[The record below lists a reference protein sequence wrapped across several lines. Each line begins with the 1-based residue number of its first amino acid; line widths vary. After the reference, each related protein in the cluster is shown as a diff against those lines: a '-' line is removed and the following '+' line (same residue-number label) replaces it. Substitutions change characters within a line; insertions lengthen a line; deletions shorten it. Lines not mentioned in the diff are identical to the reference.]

1 MRKTIEISLL
11 SLLGILFGCNDDSY
25 GEKISL
31 YESVFIEYRVKE
43 VIALEDPV
51 FIGIYDNKDH
61 SSPIVVHVPIERKAV
76 YFSGFYFPKIFVM

>member
-1 MRKTIEISLL
+1 MRKTIEILLVGLL
-11 SLLGILFGCNDDSY
+11 SILFGCKDNSY
-25 GEKISL
+25 DEKDLL
-31 YESVFIEYRVKE
+31 YESVSIEYRIKE

-76 YFSGFYFPKIFVM
+76 YFSEFYFPKIFVM

>member
-51 FIGIYDNKDH
+51 FIGIYDN

-76 YFSGFYFPKIFVM
+76 YFSEFYFPKIFVM

>member
-61 SSPIVVHVPIERKAV
+61 SSPIVYMYLSKEKLCISRSSISQK
-76 YFSGFYFPKIFVM
+76 YL